1 MDSLDRLTEWMIRI
15 VECGNDVLPLLKAQ
29 SQRTLQILLKRVK
42 KARKLGIISD
52 ETYKILTLL
61 ISRQIIN

>member
-61 ISRQIIN
+61 ISRRIIN